1 MISYITGIMLLPVL
15 YLLFY
20 KVGIRS
26 KGFLSRR
33 FDNLLKN
40 EWLESF
46 YDKGI
51 DWVFS
56 HKKLCV
62 AGTLATLPLC
72 VFLFYVME
80 KERMPQIDQNELV
93 ARIEWNENIHVDENN
108 RRVDDL
114 MKQVDD
120 RVTEHAAYVGMQD
133 YILNGGSELSSTEA
147 ELYFKTEKP
156 SGIYSLQELL
166 EKEIREKY
174 PLAVV
179 TFSPPETI
187 FENCL

>member
-20 KVGIRS
+20 KAGIRS

-62 AGTLATLPLC
+62 VGTLATLPLC
-72 VFLFYVME
+72 VFLFMSWRRNVCRRLT
-80 KERMPQIDQNELV
+80 RMN
-93 ARIEWNENIHVDENN
+93 WW
-108 RRVDDL
+108 
-114 MKQVDD
+114 
-120 RVTEHAAYVGMQD
+120 YG
-133 YILNGGSELSSTEA
+133 
-147 ELYFKTEKP
+147 
-156 SGIYSLQELL
+156 
-166 EKEIREKY
+166 
-174 PLAVV
+174 
-179 TFSPPETI
+179 
-187 FENCL
+187 

>member
-1 MISYITGIMLLPVL
+1 MDQAFSITVGLMISYITGIMLLPVL

-56 HKKLCV
+56 HKKALCGR
-62 AGTLATLPLC
+62 ARWQPFHC
-72 VFLFYVME
+72 VCFFFM
-80 KERMPQIDQNELV
+80 
-93 ARIEWNENIHVDENN
+93 
-108 RRVDDL
+108 
-114 MKQVDD
+114 
-120 RVTEHAAYVGMQD
+120 
-133 YILNGGSELSSTEA
+133 
-147 ELYFKTEKP
+147 
-156 SGIYSLQELL
+156 
-166 EKEIREKY
+166 
-174 PLAVV
+174 
-179 TFSPPETI
+179 
-187 FENCL
+187 

>member
-1 MISYITGIMLLPVL
+1 
-15 YLLFY
+15 
-20 KVGIRS
+20 
-26 KGFLSRR
+26 
-33 FDNLLKN
+33 
-40 EWLESF
+40 
-46 YDKGI
+46 
-51 DWVFS
+51 
-56 HKKLCV
+56 
-62 AGTLATLPLC
+62 
-72 VFLFYVME
+72 
-80 KERMPQIDQNELV
+80 MPQIDQNELV

-187 FENCL
+187 FEKLFVTGEADVVAELHTANKSQAPDAEHLQRLEKEITRVAGNVPTGIAFRNQMNLIINKEKNCCCITYHMMN

>member
-1 MISYITGIMLLPVL
+1 
-15 YLLFY
+15 
-20 KVGIRS
+20 
-26 KGFLSRR
+26 
-33 FDNLLKN
+33 
-40 EWLESF
+40 
-46 YDKGI
+46 
-51 DWVFS
+51 
-56 HKKLCV
+56 
-62 AGTLATLPLC
+62 
-72 VFLFYVME
+72 ME

>member
-20 KVGIRS
+20 KAGIRS

-56 HKKLCV
+56 HKSFVWPARWQPFHCV
-62 AGTLATLPLC
+62 C
-72 VFLFYVME
+72 FFFM
-80 KERMPQIDQNELV
+80 
-93 ARIEWNENIHVDENN
+93 
-108 RRVDDL
+108 
-114 MKQVDD
+114 
-120 RVTEHAAYVGMQD
+120 
-133 YILNGGSELSSTEA
+133 S
-147 ELYFKTEKP
+147 
-156 SGIYSLQELL
+156 
-166 EKEIREKY
+166 
-174 PLAVV
+174 
-179 TFSPPETI
+179 
-187 FENCL
+187 